1 MIYSG
6 YHKEKSFF
14 FFQFLE
20 GIDVQQVFKKL
31 SKVFL
36 EYLVAKMGDSGEA
49 SSSEAPRHEDVAHP
63 KQGFDELPV
72 DYGMMLILCWYEV
85 HTMPSCCTILVLFLN
100 KLDTILNTKTVLFM
114 YDYSTISFHMMPVQF
129 MYNACTIS

>member
-1 MIYSG
+1 MYSNFL
-6 YHKEKSFF
+6 KNCLRFF
-14 FFQFLE
+14 F
-20 GIDVQQVFKKL
+20 
-31 SKVFL
+31 

-49 SSSEAPRHEDVAHP
+49 SSSEAPQHKDVDHP

-72 DYGMMLILCWYEV
+72 DYGTMLILCLYEV
-85 HTMPSCCTILVLFLN
+85 HTMPSHCTILVLFLN

-114 YDYSTISFHMMPVQF
+114 YNYSAISFHMMLVQF